1 MGAVLFTCPTTKMM
15 VQYWLDDDSDVP
27 ESEFR
32 GLVCP
37 ACTRLH
43 LINPKTGKLL
53 GEKPRSR
60 SATRSG

>member
-32 GLVCP
+32 GHVCP

-43 LINPKTGKLL
+43 LINPKTGKLR

-60 SATRSG
+60 